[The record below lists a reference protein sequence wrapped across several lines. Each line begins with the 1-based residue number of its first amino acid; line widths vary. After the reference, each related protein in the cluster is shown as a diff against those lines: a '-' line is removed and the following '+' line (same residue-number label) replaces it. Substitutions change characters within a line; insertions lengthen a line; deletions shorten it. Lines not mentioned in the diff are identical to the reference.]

1 MSRSRCV
8 TLSFGDIVIYMQ
20 KNALLLT
27 CTENLFIVAF
37 SSFYNITSSDVCV
50 VKKTNN
56 PI

>member
-8 TLSFGDIVIYMQ
+8 TLSHADILYA

-37 SSFYNITSSDVCV
+37 SSFYNITSSDVCM